1 VHIYPDIE
9 RITEVSRGLIDS
21 GRPKRTEYY
30 VNYQLQAIDDRLTIM
45 AGMREEKQTTPGQL
59 VQANP
64 PWFVAPDF
72 ALENIPES
80 QWQMFGLSALFS
92 RPRVSRGDSQMAG
105 FSFEVVPNVNVYG
118 SYSQSYVPTSVRFLG
133 GDYNPWEACDTSQTG
148 GLVNGEYAGKLA
160 LVTKELGARFVHIST
175 DYVFDGSSD
184 APYQPD
190 HRTNPQSAYGR
201 SKLAGEIAVQESG
214 ADYQIFRTAWLYGA
228 NGPCFPKTVQRVLG
242 QAGSMKVV
250 ADQIG
255 QPTWTLDLAKLIIAH
270 SKLDQ
275 AARPRIV
282 HGTASGQ
289 ASWFDFACEIARS
302 LGHNSEKVV
311 QPIATADYPT
321 PAKRPA
327 YSVLDNQN
335 ETGLV
340 IADWRERWQAA
351 VRLVLGE

>member
-1 VHIYPDIE
+1 MLGSDLERELLSSGHKAIGFNRSNLYLSKSPSELADYFSSQGQFDVLVNCAAYTAVDKAESEPD
-9 RITEVSRGLIDS
+9 
-21 GRPKRTEYY
+21 
-30 VNYQLQAIDDRLTIM
+30 QAM
-45 AGMREEKQTTPGQL
+45 
-59 VQANP
+59 
-64 PWFVAPDF
+64 
-72 ALENIPES
+72 
-80 QWQMFGLSALFS
+80 
-92 RPRVSRGDSQMAG
+92 
-105 FSFEVVPNVNVYG
+105 
-118 SYSQSYVPTSVRFLG
+118 
-133 GDYNPWEACDTSQTG
+133 
-148 GLVNGEYAGKLA
+148 LVNGEYAGKLA
-160 LVTKELGARFVHIST
+160 LVAKELGSRFVHIST

-184 APYQPD
+184 TPYQPE
-190 HRTNPQSAYGR
+190 HKTNPQSIYGR

-214 ADYQIFRTAWLYGA
+214 ADYQIFRTAWLYGS

-289 ASWFDFACEIARS
+289 ASWFAFASVIATS
-302 LGHNSEKVV
+302 LGYDPEKVV
-311 QPIATADYPT
+311 QPISTVDYPT

-340 IADWRERWQAA
+340 IGNWRERWQEAA
-351 VRLVLGE
+351 GLVLA